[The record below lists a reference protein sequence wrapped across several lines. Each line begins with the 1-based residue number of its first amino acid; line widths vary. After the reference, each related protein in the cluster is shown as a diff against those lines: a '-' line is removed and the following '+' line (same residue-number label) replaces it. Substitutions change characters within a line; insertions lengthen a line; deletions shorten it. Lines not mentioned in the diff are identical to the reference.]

1 MRGGHAHH
9 LGDVQ
14 RSAATETNDAVGSM
28 RFVGGRAIHHL
39 AASRVAE
46 HTGKHRNVESAEMGA
61 EFGQHR
67 QGAERAVRDDERAL
81 ETLLQQVCGDLL
93 ARAGAETDRGGE

>member
-1 MRGGHAHH
+1 
-9 LGDVQ
+9 
-14 RSAATETNDAVGSM
+14 M
-28 RFVGGRAIHHL
+28 RFVGRRTIHHL
-39 AASRVAE
+39 AAGRVAE
-46 HTGKHRNVESAEMGA
+46 HAGKHGHVEPAEMGA

-67 QGAERAVRDDERAL
+67 QGAERAVRDDQRAL